1 MGKQI
6 AKLGI
11 RPEDLKDKTVTSEQ
25 LEKTKGGK
33 AAGSEECV
41 CYCGCYTDDCRF
53 QLVVKRLGLIP
64 ALYDAL

>member
-25 LEKTKGGK
+25 LEKTKGDRK
-33 AAGSEECV
+33 S
-41 CYCGCYTDDCRF
+41 
-53 QLVVKRLGLIP
+53 VV
-64 ALYDAL
+64 

>member
-25 LEKTKGGK
+25 LE
-33 AAGSEECV
+33 
-41 CYCGCYTDDCRF
+41 
-53 QLVVKRLGLIP
+53 LVVKRLGLIP

>member
-25 LEKTKGGK
+25 LEKTKGGN
-33 AAGSEECV
+33 AAGFEECV
-41 CYCGCYTDDCRF
+41 CFCGCYIDDSAFGVDFNWWSR
-53 QLVVKRLGLIP
+53 
-64 ALYDAL
+64 DWD

>member
-25 LEKTKGGK
+25 LEKTKRGK
-33 AAGSEECV
+33 AAGSEE
-41 CYCGCYTDDCRF
+41 
-53 QLVVKRLGLIP
+53 
-64 ALYDAL
+64 

>member
-41 CYCGCYTDDCRF
+41 CYCDCYTDDSAFGVDFNWWSR
-53 QLVVKRLGLIP
+53 
-64 ALYDAL
+64 DWD

>member
-33 AAGSEECV
+33 AGSADFP
-41 CYCGCYTDDCRF
+41 GW
-53 QLVVKRLGLIP
+53 
-64 ALYDAL
+64 

>member
-33 AAGSEECV
+33 PP
-41 CYCGCYTDDCRF
+41 
-53 QLVVKRLGLIP
+53 GLKSVYATAVAIP
-64 ALYDAL
+64 MTPLSV